1 MRVEE
6 LMTVEVK
13 VCGPG
18 DSLNRA
24 AQIMWENDCG
34 CVPVVDDAGR
44 VVGMLT
50 DRDVCMAAYTQG
62 RLLVEI
68 PVSSAMSKTLVVCG
82 RDDTIATADQRM
94 RQHRVRRLA
103 VVDGYGRIAGILSL
117 SDIARRARRERP
129 SGKKRRELSLEEVGE
144 TLGSICERPYSGEAS
159 AAEAWVAW
167 TGTRTKRP
175 RRGVAGN
182 EKDEPAASR
191 PGGRPG
197 TLGDKK
203 SARKKRR

>member
-1 MRVEE
+1 MRVGE

-13 VCGPG
+13 ACGPG

-34 CVPVVDDAGR
+34 CVPVADDAER

-62 RLLVEI
+62 RLLAEI
-68 PVSSAMSKTLVVCG
+68 PVSAAMSKTVVAC
-82 RDDTIATADQRM
+82 RQDDTIAIAEQRM
-94 RQHRVRRLA
+94 QAHQVRRLA
-103 VVDGYGRIAGILSL
+103 VVDGNGRIAGILSL
-117 SDIARRARRERP
+117 SDIARSARDERP
-129 SGKKRRELSLEEVGE
+129 SGKKRREVSLREVGE
-144 TLGSICERPYSGEAS
+144 TLGTICERPHSGEAS

-167 TGTRTKRP
+167 TGTRAKRP

-182 EKDEPAASR
+182 EKPAAGQA
-191 PGGRPG
+191 GGRAG
-197 TLGDKK
+197 TLSGKP
-203 SARKKRR
+203 SARKKRGQA